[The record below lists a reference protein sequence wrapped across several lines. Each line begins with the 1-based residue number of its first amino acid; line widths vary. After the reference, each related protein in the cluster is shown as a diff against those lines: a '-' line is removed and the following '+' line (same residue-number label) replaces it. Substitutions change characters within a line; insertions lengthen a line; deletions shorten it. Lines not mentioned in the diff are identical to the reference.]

1 MVGRVIDL
9 FYLTEGS
16 YEVKPLAL
24 KGGASREGN
33 FILYCAP
40 QAPHFRRV
48 KLHFLEFPFD
58 LNKSRSPFLAI
69 P

>member
-16 YEVKPLAL
+16 YEVKFLAL
-24 KGGASREGN
+24 KSGASREGN

-48 KLHFLEFPFD
+48 ELYFF
-58 LNKSRSPFLAI
+58 
-69 P
+69 

>member
-1 MVGRVIDL
+1 MVGEMVDP

-16 YEVKPLAL
+16 YEVKLLAL
-24 KGGASREGN
+24 KSGASREGN

-48 KLHFLEFPFD
+48 ELHFLEFPFD
-58 LNKSRSPFLAI
+58 LDKSRSPFSQI